1 MGGEVSKLTKAQWIE
16 TFRAAREIL
25 TTKGWSQGEFA
36 RDASRRPCL
45 PPSPEACSFC
55 LIGAV
60 WRALADQGQARPG
73 RRRHAEVT
81 LEQFIPEP
89 DAARGYD
96 NIPAFNDQSTIEDVL
111 ALLDNAIKTLEKEN
125 ESHHE

>member
-1 MGGEVSKLTKAQWIE
+1 M
-16 TFRAAREIL
+16 
-25 TTKGWSQGEFA
+25 
-36 RDASRRPCL
+36 
-45 PPSPEACSFC
+45 
-55 LIGAV
+55 
-60 WRALADQGQARPG
+60 
-73 RRRHAEVT
+73 
-81 LEQFIPEP
+81 EQFIPEP